1 MRPGG
6 LRGLPSAPEA
16 SRWSY
21 DSLTDRVA
29 VTRVPATP
37 RAAVASDLLYLFDR
51 PAEPVF
57 TLRGL
62 RRDTAFDVP
71 DSYLVRCGPS
81 FREPS

>member
-1 MRPGG
+1 M
-6 LRGLPSAPEA
+6 
-16 SRWSY
+16 
-21 DSLTDRVA
+21 
-29 VTRVPATP
+29 TP

-71 DSYLVRCGPS
+71 DSYLVRSALRLVALFVVHVAHTIDRLKSRGS
-81 FREPS
+81 RSR